1 MKKSIVVLLLIL
13 GVVCMFFQHQM
24 TGEYAMYLKTVGILL
39 TMFSVYK
46 LASKVSS
53 KKEEDSGNFKF

>member
-1 MKKSIVVLLLIL
+1 MKKSVVILLLIL
-13 GVVCMFFQHQM
+13 GVVCLFFQHQV
-24 TGEYAMYLKTVGILL
+24 TDIYGVYLKTIGIVL

-46 LASKVSS
+46 LASGVTS